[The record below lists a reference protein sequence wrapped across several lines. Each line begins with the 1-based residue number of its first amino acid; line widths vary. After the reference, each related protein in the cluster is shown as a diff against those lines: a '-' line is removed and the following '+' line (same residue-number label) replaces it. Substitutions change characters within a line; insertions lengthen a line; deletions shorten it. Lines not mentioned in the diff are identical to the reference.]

1 VDQNNDLKRKCE
13 DQNDQKNYLIEAEKE
28 EIEKK
33 LRDELEADR
42 KEFQESLASEG
53 VAAVRQQIQEARRK
67 VYQSESTQRKIQ
79 RELQQLD
86 QDIGYIRGD
95 IRQVQRS
102 NQDQARQMQEE
113 QDRMESQLERELREK
128 DAELKDIHK
137 KIASRREALAKGTPV
152 EGESRAQQLLD
163 KAQDMK
169 YSYL

>member
-1 VDQNNDLKRKCE
+1 MVDQNNDLKRKCE

-102 NQDQARQMQEE
+102 NQDQARQM
-113 QDRMESQLERELREK
+113 S
-128 DAELKDIHK
+128 
-137 KIASRREALAKGTPV
+137 
-152 EGESRAQQLLD
+152 
-163 KAQDMK
+163 
-169 YSYL
+169 